1 MQENNEKNIK
11 TIEDYNLNDISKIN
25 NDEKNDGNLTAKECK
40 LINSKF
46 KLFKNL
52 LVIGF
57 SWMFL
62 FTAYQSMANLQSSI
76 NSDAGL
82 GTASLSTIY
91 VTLVF
96 SCLFIP
102 HLMIRSKFFKEENI

>member
-1 MQENNEKNIK
+1 MQE
-11 TIEDYNLNDISKIN
+11 IEIVKMNP
-25 NDEKNDGNLTAKECK
+25 DEKSVENLTDKECK

-102 HLMIRSKFFKEENI
+102 PLMIKSKF